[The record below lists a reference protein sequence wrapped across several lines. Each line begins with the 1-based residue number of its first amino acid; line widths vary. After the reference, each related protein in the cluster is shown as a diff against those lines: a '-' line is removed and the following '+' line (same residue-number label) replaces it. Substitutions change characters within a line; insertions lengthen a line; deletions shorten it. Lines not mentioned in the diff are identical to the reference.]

1 MGNPWLEFMAEQ
13 RSKPENAGVS
23 PIILT
28 SRAKPLYKDWL
39 ESKDIA
45 KPTDVE
51 VDVKNEGK
59 VKIKS
64 NKKKGKM
71 GNPWLEFM
79 AEQRAKPENTG
90 VSPIEL
96 TSRVKSQYKGWL
108 ESRDTTKMGV
118 KTKKNNGKMKNRKSR
133 NKSKK
138 NTKG

>member
-13 RSKPENAGVS
+13 RSKPENAGIS

-39 ESKDIA
+39 ESKDMA

-51 VDVKNEGK
+51 IDVKNEGK
-59 VKIKS
+59 VKIK
-64 NKKKGKM
+64 KAKGKM
-71 GNPWLEFM
+71 GNPWFEFM
-79 AEQRAKPENTG
+79 AEQRAKSENVG

-96 TSRVKSQYKGWL
+96 TSRVKSQYRGWL
-108 ESRDTTKMGV
+108 ESKNTTKMGG
-118 KTKKNNGKMKNRKSR
+118 KTKKNNGKMKNRRIR

-138 NTKG
+138 NMER